1 MSDVGTTPTIEELE
15 QHLRARERQLQAVVR
30 VTHALQTQ
38 VDLDELFRTAV
49 LTAMETVDADAGSI
63 ILHDPERSKLT
74 FRHVEGP
81 AKAKITGLEIA
92 DTQGICGDVFHT
104 GEARISHDVNRDR
117 AHTQAVDQQ
126 SQYTTMSIVTVP
138 LQASTGDR
146 IGVLQVLNKRTGLF
160 NDEDMAVVEVLA
172 TQVASAIITAQL
184 FQKAQAAAIVDMM
197 GQISHDIKN
206 LLTPISMAGDTLRM
220 MMEDF
225 HQQISDQLDRPA
237 QDVSEMVPALR
248 CSCQQIYDDVTE
260 IFSILDEST
269 QIAQQ
274 RAKEIADAVKGMTS
288 APTYEPTDLNEVVRG
303 VCRVL
308 TVVAQQAGLTLD
320 TAPSEMPVSLMDSRR
335 MYNAIYNL
343 TNNALGATPG
353 GGRVTVHTAYCAE
366 GAFPDGHY
374 VEVRV
379 QDTCVGMPPDVVEKL
394 FTGRVRSTKPG
405 GTGLGTRVVKNV
417 VDAHGGRLQVDSV
430 ENVGTTIAIRIP
442 LRLPAAP

>member
-1 MSDVGTTPTIEELE
+1 MTDISTTPTYDELE
-15 QHLRARERQLQAVVR
+15 QHLRARARQLHAVVS
-30 VTHALQTQ
+30 VTRALQAH
-38 VDLDELFRTAV
+38 LEPDELLQHAV
-49 LTAMETVDADAGSI
+49 TTAMDTVEADAGSI
-63 ILHDPERSKLT
+63 ILHDAERGTLV

-81 AKAKITGLEIA
+81 SKDKITGLEIA
-92 DTQGICGDVFHT
+92 DTQGIAGDVFHT
-104 GEARISHDVNRDR
+104 GASRISHDVNRDR
-117 AHTQAVDQQ
+117 AHTQDIDKK
-126 SQYTTMSIVTVP
+126 SQYHTQSMITVP
-138 LQASTGDR
+138 LQAGDR
-146 IGVLQVLNKRTGLF
+146 IGVLQVLNKRSGLF
-160 NDEDMAVVEVLA
+160 NEEDLAVVEVLA

-184 FQKAQAAAIVDMM
+184 YQKAQAAAIVDMV

-225 HQQISDQLDRPA
+225 HQQISDQLDRP
-237 QDVSEMVPALR
+237 QQEVCEMVPSLR
-248 CSCQQIYDDVTE
+248 VSCQQIYEDVTE

-288 APTYEPTDLNEVVRG
+288 APVYEPTDLNEVVRG

-308 TVVAQQAGLTLD
+308 AVVAHQHGITLEA
-320 TAPSEMPVSLMDSRR
+320 TTGAVPVSLMDSRR

-343 TNNALGATPG
+343 TNNALGATPD
-353 GGRVTVHTAYCAE
+353 GGRVTVHTACCAE
-366 GAFPDGHY
+366 GAFPDGRY

-379 QDTCVGMPPDVVEKL
+379 QDTGCGMPPEVVEKL

-417 VDAHGGRLQVDSV
+417 VDAHGGRLHVTSV
-430 ENVGTTIAIRIP
+430 QDEGTTIGIRVP
-442 LRLPAAP
+442 LREG

>member
-1 MSDVGTTPTIEELE
+1 
-15 QHLRARERQLQAVVR
+15 
-30 VTHALQTQ
+30 
-38 VDLDELFRTAV
+38 
-49 LTAMETVDADAGSI
+49 
-63 ILHDPERSKLT
+63 
-74 FRHVEGP
+74 
-81 AKAKITGLEIA
+81 
-92 DTQGICGDVFHT
+92 
-104 GEARISHDVNRDR
+104 
-117 AHTQAVDQQ
+117 
-126 SQYTTMSIVTVP
+126 
-138 LQASTGDR
+138 
-146 IGVLQVLNKRTGLF
+146 
-160 NDEDMAVVEVLA
+160 
-172 TQVASAIITAQL
+172 
-184 FQKAQAAAIVDMM
+184 
-197 GQISHDIKN
+197 
-206 LLTPISMAGDTLRM
+206 MAGDTLRM

-225 HQQISDQLDRPA
+225 HQQISDQLDRP
-237 QDVSEMVPALR
+237 QQEVCEMVPSLR
-248 CSCQQIYDDVTE
+248 VSCQQIYEDVTE

-379 QDTCVGMPPDVVEKL
+379 QDTGVGMPPDVVEKL